1 MHMKKKF
8 TWKKAIYIILG
19 LLFAVALFSGIGYL
33 VKSNSKESESFLTRK
48 PTVQN
53 MEDKVMATGKII
65 PKEEIEIKP
74 NIAGIIDKILVD
86 EGDRV
91 EAGQL
96 IATVRIVPN
105 IAEVNNAQQNV
116 NNQQLQISNA
126 RMNVENM
133 RKQFE
138 MQERLYKQGVA
149 SKQEYLNAQQQLY
162 TTQQALKNAQQ
173 QLVTA
178 QKGLLIAK
186 TGATPELQGLA
197 TTQIRSKAAGTVLEV
212 PVKVGSQV
220 IEANSFNAGTTICS
234 IADLNS
240 LIFQGEIDEA
250 QAGKLKQGM
259 DMNIVIGA
267 LQNKTFPGRLT
278 MIAPKGK
285 DNNGT
290 IKFPVEGDV
299 FNPNNEYIRAG
310 FSANGEIVLK
320 SKKNALLLDESLI
333 QYEKKNGKDVPFVE
347 VKQKDGKFKKAY
359 VTLGSSDGIN
369 VEILSGINKNAEV
382 KVWNPSDKDKEEL
395 KEKAKK

>member
-1 MHMKKKF
+1 MKKKF
-8 TWKKAIYIILG
+8 TLKKAIYILLG
-19 LLFAVALFSGIGYL
+19 IVFAVALISGIGY
-33 VKSNSKESESFLTRK
+33 VIKSNSKQNEAFLTRK
-48 PTVQN
+48 PTIQN
-53 MEDKVMATGKII
+53 MEDKVMATGKIV

-86 EGDRV
+86 EGDKV

-116 NNQQLQISNA
+116 QNAQLQINNAKANVSN
-126 RMNVENM
+126 MQT
-133 RKQFE
+133 QFAMSE
-138 MQERLYKQGVA
+138 KLFKQGVI
-149 SKQEYLNAQQQLY
+149 SKQEYLTAQQQLY
-162 TTQQALKNAQQ
+162 TQQQTLKNANQ

-178 QKGLLIAK
+178 QKSLQIAK
-186 TGATPELQGLA
+186 TGAIPELQGLA
-197 TTQIRSKAAGTVLEV
+197 TTQIRSKASGTVLEV

-234 IADLNS
+234 IADLSS

-267 LQNKTFPGRLT
+267 LQNKSFPGKLT

-285 DNNGT
+285 DTNGT

-299 FNPNNEYIRAG
+299 NNPNNEYIRAG
-310 FSANGEIVLK
+310 FSANGEIVM
-320 SKKNALLLDESLI
+320 SSQKNALLLDESLI

-347 VKQKDGKFKKAY
+347 VKQKDGKFKK
-359 VTLGSSDGIN
+359 VNIKLGASDGIN
-369 VEILSGINKNAEV
+369 VQILPGSGIDQNSEV

>member
-1 MHMKKKF
+1 MKKKF
-8 TWKKAIYIILG
+8 TWKKAIYIVLG

-33 VKSNSKESESFLTRK
+33 VKSNSKESEAFLTRK
-48 PTVQN
+48 PSYQN
-53 MEDKVMATGKII
+53 MEDKVMATGKIV

-86 EGDRV
+86 EGDKV
-91 EAGQL
+91 TAGQL
-96 IATVRIVPN
+96 IATVRIIPN
-105 IAEVNNAQQNV
+105 IADVNNAQQEVV
-116 NNQQLQISNA
+116 NSQLQISNA
-126 RMNVENM
+126 KLNVDNM
-133 RKQFE
+133 QKQYA
-138 MQERLYKQGVA
+138 MQEKLFKQGVI
-149 SKQEYLNAQQQLY
+149 SKQEYLNSQQQLY
-162 TTQQALKNAQQ
+162 TQQ
-173 QLVTA
+173 QTLRNANQQLATA
-178 QKGLLIAK
+178 QKRLQIVK

-197 TTQIRSKAAGTVLEV
+197 TTQIRSKASGTVLEV

-259 DMNIVIGA
+259 DMKIVIGA
-267 LQNKTFPGRLT
+267 LQNKTFPGKLT

-285 DNNGT
+285 DNLGT

-299 FNPNNEYIRAG
+299 TNPNNEYIRAG

-320 SKKNALLLDESLI
+320 SEKNALLLDESLV
-333 QYEKKNGKDVPFVE
+333 QYEKKNGKDTPFVE
-347 VKQKDGKFKKAY
+347 VKQKDGKFKKVY
-359 VTLGSSDGIN
+359 VKLGASDGIN
-369 VEILSGINKNAEV
+369 VQILSGISKDSEV

-395 KEKAKK
+395 KEKKK

>member
-1 MHMKKKF
+1 MKKKF
-8 TWKKAIYIILG
+8 TWKKAIYIVLG
-19 LLFAVALFSGIGYL
+19 LLLAWALFAGISYL
-33 VKSNSKESESFLTRK
+33 VKSNSKESEAFLTRK

-53 MEDKVMATGKII
+53 MDDKVMATGKII

-96 IATVRIVPN
+96 IATVKIIPN
-105 IAEVNNAQQNV
+105 IAEVNNAQQEVLNS
-116 NNQQLQISNA
+116 QLQISNA
-126 RMNVENM
+126 KMNVDNM
-133 RKQFE
+133 QKQFA
-138 MQERLYKQGVA
+138 MQQKLFSQGVI
-149 SKQEYLNAQQQLY
+149 SKQEYLNSQQQLY
-162 TTQQALKNAQQ
+162 SMQQSLKNANQ
-173 QLVTA
+173 QLQTA
-178 QKGLLIAK
+178 QKRLQIVK

-267 LQNKTFPGRLT
+267 LQNKSFPGRLT

-299 FNPNNEYIRAG
+299 HNPNNEYIRAG
-310 FSANGEIVLK
+310 FSANGEIVM
-320 SKKNALLLDESLI
+320 SSQKNALLLDESLV
-333 QYEKKNGKDVPFVE
+333 QYEKSNGKDKAFVE
-347 VKQKDGKFKKAY
+347 VKQPDGKFKKVY
-359 VTLGSSDGIN
+359 VKLGASDGIN
-369 VEILSGINKNAEV
+369 VQILSGIDKNANV

>member
-1 MHMKKKF
+1 MKKKF
-8 TWKKAIYIILG
+8 TWKKAIYIVLG
-19 LLFAVALFSGIGYL
+19 LLFAVALFFGIGYL
-33 VKSNSKESESFLTRK
+33 VKSNSKESEAFLTRK
-48 PTVQN
+48 PKYQD

-86 EGDRV
+86 EGDKV
-91 EAGQL
+91 AAGQL
-96 IATVRIVPN
+96 IATVRIIPN
-105 IAEVNNAQQNV
+105 IADVNNAQQEVV
-116 NNQQLQISNA
+116 NSQLQISNA
-126 RMNVENM
+126 KMNVDNM
-133 RKQFE
+133 QKQYS
-138 MQERLYKQGVA
+138 MQEKLYKQGVI
-149 SKQEYLNAQQQLY
+149 SKQEYLNSQQQLFSQ
-162 TTQQALKNAQQ
+162 QQALRNANQ
-173 QLVTA
+173 QLATA
-178 QKGLLIAK
+178 QKRLQIVK

-259 DMNIVIGA
+259 DMKIVIGA
-267 LQNKTFPGRLT
+267 LQNKTFPGKLT

-285 DNNGT
+285 DNLGT

-299 FNPNNEYIRAG
+299 NNPNNEYIRAG

-320 SKKNALLLDESLI
+320 SEKNALLLDESLI
-333 QYEKKNGKDVPFVE
+333 QYEKKNGKDTPFVE
-347 VKQKDGKFKKAY
+347 VKQPDGKFKKVY
-359 VTLGSSDGIN
+359 VKLGASDGIN
-369 VEILSGINKNAEV
+369 VQILSGLTKDSEV

-395 KEKAKK
+395 KEKKK

>member
-1 MHMKKKF
+1 MKKKF
-8 TWKKAIYIILG
+8 TWKKAIYI
-19 LLFAVALFSGIGYL
+19 LLALIFAFALFSGISYL
-33 VKSNSKESESFLTRK
+33 VKSNSKESVSFLTRK

-74 NIAGIIDKILVD
+74 NIAGIIEKILVD

-116 NNQQLQISNA
+116 QNAQLQISNA
-126 RMNVENM
+126 KMNVSNVQT
-133 RKQFE
+133 QFTMSE
-138 MQERLYKQGVA
+138 KLFKQGVI
-149 SKQEYLNAQQQLY
+149 SKQEYLTAQQQLFAQ
-162 TTQQALKNAQQ
+162 QQALKNANQ
-173 QLVTA
+173 QLLTA
-178 QKGLLIAK
+178 QKALQIAK
-186 TGATPELQGLA
+186 TGATPDLQNLA

-259 DMNIVIGA
+259 NMNIVIGA
-267 LQNKTFPGRLT
+267 LQNKSFPGTLT

-299 FNPNNEYIRAG
+299 KNPNNEYIRAG
-310 FSANGEIVLK
+310 FSANGEIVL
-320 SKKNALLLDESLI
+320 SSQKNALLLDESLV
-333 QYEKKNGKDVPFVE
+333 QYEKNNGKDQPFVE
-347 VKQKDGKFKKAY
+347 VKQKDGKFKKVY
-359 VTLGSSDGIN
+359 VKLGASDGIN
-369 VEILSGINKNAEV
+369 VQVLSGIDKNAEV

-395 KEKAKK
+395 KEKSAK

>member
-1 MHMKKKF
+1 MKKKF
-8 TWKKAIYIILG
+8 TWKKAIYILLG
-19 LLFAVALFSGIGYL
+19 LIFAVALFAGISYL
-33 VKSNSKESESFLTRK
+33 VKSNSKESVTFLTRK

-116 NNQQLQISNA
+116 QNAQLQINNA
-126 RMNVENM
+126 KMNVSNM
-133 RKQFE
+133 QTQFTMSE
-138 MQERLYKQGVA
+138 KLFKQGVI
-149 SKQEYLNAQQQLY
+149 SKQEYLTAQQQLY
-162 TTQQALKNAQQ
+162 TQQQALKNANQ
-173 QLVTA
+173 QLITA
-178 QKGLLIAK
+178 QKALQIAK
-186 TGATPELQGLA
+186 TGAIPELQGLA
-197 TTQIRSKAAGTVLEV
+197 TTQIRSKASGTVLEV

-267 LQNKTFPGRLT
+267 LQNKSFPGKLT

-310 FSANGEIVLK
+310 FSANGEIVL
-320 SKKNALLLDESLI
+320 SSQNNALLLDESLI
-333 QYEKKNGKDVPFVE
+333 QYEKSNGKDKPFVE
-347 VKQKDGKFKKAY
+347 VKQADGKFKKVY
-359 VTLGSSDGIN
+359 VKLGASDGIN
-369 VEILSGINKNAEV
+369 VQVLSGIDKNAEV

-395 KEKAKK
+395 KEKSGK